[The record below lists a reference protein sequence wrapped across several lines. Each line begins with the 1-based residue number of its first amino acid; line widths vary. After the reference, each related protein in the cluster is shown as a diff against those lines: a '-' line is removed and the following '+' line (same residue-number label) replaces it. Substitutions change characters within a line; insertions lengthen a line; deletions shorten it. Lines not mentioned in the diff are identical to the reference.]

1 MHIDAGHSATRNATK
16 TGITTMKYLYNITVI
31 QDAPAYG
38 KNTITENTVNLIHT
52 RDDLT
57 ERGIVRILK
66 ARGEW
71 PEGGRYSHK
80 RINCYA

>member
-1 MHIDAGHSATRNATK
+1 
-16 TGITTMKYLYNITVI
+16 MKYLYKITVI
-31 QDAPAYG
+31 QDALAYG
-38 KNTITENTVNLIHT
+38 KNTITESTRWFIHQ

-80 RINCYA
+80 QINCYAS